1 MKKTILILLAVLPI
15 VLVIII
21 AFAGRILAIYQHIPV
36 ERVEFITDDGDPF
49 TDDMEFVIGQG
60 ESKSCKIK
68 IYPELSSNKK
78 VSYSSSN
85 EEICTVDK
93 DGVVTG
99 VHYGA
104 TTIMVKTDDGGKIAM
119 LNVLVTADIPIGVT
133 IVTHGDVNT
142 PQIPMDT
149 LELIEGE
156 EYNLDVIVELPVAL
170 DKRVEFSSDNP
181 DVVSVDATGTLVA
194 KAEGTVTIT
203 VTTVSGNY
211 SDTCVVTVVKG
222 ELPLTFDLDAA
233 AAIPGVEIINGV
245 CVIPDTDTLINVYE
259 LLKIRADIDPATV
272 NLSITSGDAATLT
285 DGVVAFH
292 NYGLVVVRAYV
303 GDRANPTYY
312 ADLRIAYRP

>member
-36 ERVEFITDDGDPF
+36 ERVEFITDDGDPY

-78 VSYSSSN
+78 VSFTSSN

-133 IVTHGDVNT
+133 IVTHGDANT

-156 EYNLDVIVELPVAL
+156 EYNLDFIVELPVAL

-194 KAEGTVTIT
+194 KAEGTATIT

-211 SDTCVVTVVKG
+211 SDTCVVTVAKG

-233 AAIPGVEIINGV
+233 ADIPGVEIINGV